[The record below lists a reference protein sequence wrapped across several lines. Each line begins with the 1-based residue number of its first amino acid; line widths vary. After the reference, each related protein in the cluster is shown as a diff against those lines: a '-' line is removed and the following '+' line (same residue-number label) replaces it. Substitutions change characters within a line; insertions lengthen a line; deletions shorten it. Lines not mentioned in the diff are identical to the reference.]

1 MARSDNRTLVGLFD
15 VLPRVVDQMH
25 VVHTGGTGGH
35 AGEARQAT
43 IDMLDHLSRGRLVLF
58 QHLLDQVDAP
68 ARRIELVAEQYVGRT
83 GRGAESAMHA
93 GAQDFFRGG
102 DLRIFQLR
110 ESERGLHYRLIFSVV
125 PAERSEGR
133 DPYSAAY
140 RGTAEYG
147 SPPSRGR
154 RRQVV
159 RR

>member
-1 MARSDNRTLVGLFD
+1 
-15 VLPRVVDQMH
+15 
-25 VVHTGGTGGH
+25 
-35 AGEARQAT
+35 
-43 IDMLDHLSRGRLVLF
+43 MLDHLSRGRFVLF

-83 GRGAESAMHA
+83 GCGAESAMHA

-110 ESERGLHYRLIFSVV
+110 ESERGLHYRLIVSVV
-125 PAERSEGR
+125 PAERSEAG
-133 DPYSAAY
+133 PH
-140 RGTAEYG
+140 TAEYG
-147 SPPSRGR
+147 SPPWQGR